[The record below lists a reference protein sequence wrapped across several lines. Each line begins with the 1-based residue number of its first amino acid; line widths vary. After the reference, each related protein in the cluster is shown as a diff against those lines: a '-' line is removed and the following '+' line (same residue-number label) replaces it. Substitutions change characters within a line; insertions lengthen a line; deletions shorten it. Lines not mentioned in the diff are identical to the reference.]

1 MTDSSTPAG
10 FVRQGWRWSG
20 RLLTGVI
27 SLALTL
33 LGLLAFTFT
42 LSHLA
47 PIDPTLQVAGDHA
60 SEATYAQV
68 RRDLG
73 LDQSVPV
80 QFTRYL
86 ERLAHGDMG
95 ISRITAQPVASDLMR
110 TFPATVELATCA
122 ILLGGTLGILL
133 ALLAVW
139 KPGSWLDNVARMVG
153 LRVPAVF
160 VLFPPKYQHSCNV
173 HKIIT
178 LFSFCDRSQ
187 P

>member
-110 TFPATVELATCA
+110 TFRQRSNWRPVQSCLAA
-122 ILLGGTLGILL
+122 
-133 ALLAVW
+133 
-139 KPGSWLDNVARMVG
+139 
-153 LRVPAVF
+153 
-160 VLFPPKYQHSCNV
+160 HSAFCWRCWRCGNREAGW
-173 HKIIT
+173 IT
-178 LFSFCDRSQ
+178 LREWCRCSVILYRFSG
-187 P
+187 